1 MHKLFNCHHLDGK
14 SRDLQNKSIA
24 IGGVK
29 TQGRDQVWGR
39 LYEAR
44 LA

>member
-14 SRDLQNKSIA
+14 SRDLQNKSI
-24 IGGVK
+24 GGVK